1 MSGIG
6 SRLRQE
12 RERLGLSQ
20 KKFGEVGGVEAN
32 AQGRYESGDRVPK
45 ADYLSRV
52 AAKGVDVLYIVTGR
66 RTPTR
71 ADNLSQSEEKI
82 LVSYRALYKEDQDA
96 IRHLT
101 HTLAELSVSSLMKER
116 RTPESLRAG
125 RSQCIN
131 QPPDTPVEQVLV
143 IWRLSLGQHAAF
155 LLRCPATYKTKSRGV
170 CLIRVLVVDDHDLV
184 RTGITRMLADI
195 DGLQVV
201 GQAESGEE
209 SLLKARELKPDVVL
223 MDVKMPGIGGL
234 EATRKLL
241 RSHPDIK
248 VVAVT
253 VCEEDPF
260 PTRLLQAG
268 AAGYLTKGA
277 GLNEMVQAIRLVFA
291 GQRYISPQIAQQLVF
306 KSFQPSSESPFD
318 ALSEREIQ
326 IALMIVGCQKV
337 QIISD
342 KLCLSPKT
350 VNTYRYR
357 IFEKLSISSDV
368 ELTLLAV
375 RHGMVDAS
383 A

>member
-1 MSGIG
+1 M
-6 SRLRQE
+6 
-12 RERLGLSQ
+12 
-20 KKFGEVGGVEAN
+20 
-32 AQGRYESGDRVPK
+32 
-45 ADYLSRV
+45 
-52 AAKGVDVLYIVTGR
+52 
-66 RTPTR
+66 
-71 ADNLSQSEEKI
+71 
-82 LVSYRALYKEDQDA
+82 
-96 IRHLT
+96 
-101 HTLAELSVSSLMKER
+101 
-116 RTPESLRAG
+116 
-125 RSQCIN
+125 
-131 QPPDTPVEQVLV
+131 
-143 IWRLSLGQHAAF
+143 
-155 LLRCPATYKTKSRGV
+155 
-170 CLIRVLVVDDHDLV
+170 IRVLVVDDHDLV

-201 GQAESGEE
+201 GEADSGETA
-209 SLLKARELKPDVVL
+209 LKLARELKPDVVL

-241 RSHPDIK
+241 RSHPDTK

-277 GLNEMVQAIRLVFA
+277 ALDEMVQAIRLAFA
-291 GQRYISPQIAQQLVF
+291 GQRYISPQIAQQLAL
-306 KSFQPSSESPFD
+306 KSFQPQGSPFD
-318 ALSEREIQ
+318 SLSEREIQ

-357 IFEKLSISSDV
+357 IFEKLSVTSDV

-383 A
+383 L

>member
-1 MSGIG
+1 
-6 SRLRQE
+6 
-12 RERLGLSQ
+12 
-20 KKFGEVGGVEAN
+20 
-32 AQGRYESGDRVPK
+32 
-45 ADYLSRV
+45 
-52 AAKGVDVLYIVTGR
+52 
-66 RTPTR
+66 
-71 ADNLSQSEEKI
+71 
-82 LVSYRALYKEDQDA
+82 
-96 IRHLT
+96 
-101 HTLAELSVSSLMKER
+101 
-116 RTPESLRAG
+116 
-125 RSQCIN
+125 
-131 QPPDTPVEQVLV
+131 
-143 IWRLSLGQHAAF
+143 
-155 LLRCPATYKTKSRGV
+155 
-170 CLIRVLVVDDHDLV
+170 
-184 RTGITRMLADI
+184 MLADI

-209 SLLKARELKPDVVL
+209 SLIKARELKPDVVL

-234 EATRKLL
+234 GATCKLL

-248 VVAVT
+248 VVVVT
-253 VCEEDPF
+253 VCEGDPF

-277 GLNEMVQAIRLVFA
+277 GLAEMVQAIRLVFA
-291 GQRYISPQIAQQLVF
+291 GQRYISPQIAQQLAI
-306 KSFQPSSESPFD
+306 KSFQPVSDSPFD

-337 QIISD
+337 QSISD

>member
-1 MSGIG
+1 M
-6 SRLRQE
+6 
-12 RERLGLSQ
+12 
-20 KKFGEVGGVEAN
+20 
-32 AQGRYESGDRVPK
+32 
-45 ADYLSRV
+45 
-52 AAKGVDVLYIVTGR
+52 
-66 RTPTR
+66 
-71 ADNLSQSEEKI
+71 
-82 LVSYRALYKEDQDA
+82 
-96 IRHLT
+96 
-101 HTLAELSVSSLMKER
+101 
-116 RTPESLRAG
+116 
-125 RSQCIN
+125 
-131 QPPDTPVEQVLV
+131 
-143 IWRLSLGQHAAF
+143 
-155 LLRCPATYKTKSRGV
+155 
-170 CLIRVLVVDDHDLV
+170 IRVLVVDDHDLV

-201 GQAESGEE
+201 GEGDSGEAA
-209 SLLKARELKPDVVL
+209 LKLVRELKPDVVL

-260 PTRLLQAG
+260 PTRLMQAG

-277 GLNEMVQAIRLVFA
+277 GLDEMVQAIRLAFA
-291 GQRYISPQIAQQLVF
+291 GQRYISPQIAQQLAL
-306 KSFQPSSESPFD
+306 KSFQPQGSPFD

-342 KLCLSPKT
+342 KLCLSPKA

-357 IFEKLSISSDV
+357 IFEKLSVTSDV

-383 A
+383 L

>member
-1 MSGIG
+1 
-6 SRLRQE
+6 
-12 RERLGLSQ
+12 
-20 KKFGEVGGVEAN
+20 
-32 AQGRYESGDRVPK
+32 
-45 ADYLSRV
+45 
-52 AAKGVDVLYIVTGR
+52 
-66 RTPTR
+66 
-71 ADNLSQSEEKI
+71 
-82 LVSYRALYKEDQDA
+82 
-96 IRHLT
+96 
-101 HTLAELSVSSLMKER
+101 
-116 RTPESLRAG
+116 
-125 RSQCIN
+125 
-131 QPPDTPVEQVLV
+131 
-143 IWRLSLGQHAAF
+143 
-155 LLRCPATYKTKSRGV
+155 
-170 CLIRVLVVDDHDLV
+170 
-184 RTGITRMLADI
+184 MLADI

-209 SLLKARELKPDVVL
+209 SLKKARELKPDVVL

-241 RSHPDIK
+241 RSHPEIK

-268 AAGYLTKGA
+268 AAGYMTKGA
-277 GLNEMVQAIRLVFA
+277 GLAEMVQAIRLVFA
-291 GQRYISPQIAQQLVF
+291 GQRYISPQIAQQLAL
-306 KSFQPSSESPFD
+306 KSFQPQVNNSPFD
-318 ALSEREIQ
+318 LLSEREIQ

-337 QIISD
+337 QAISD

-368 ELTLLAV
+368 ELALLAV